1 MANTDLFKEAIA
13 DAKAIRETAIANA
26 KAALEES
33 FTPAIKD
40 MLRAKL
46 EEMEAE
52 EEEVSEMM
60 HDKYEED
67 DLDEGYGSKYEEDD
81 TMAEM
86 EEEELE
92 EVETIDEEEID
103 LDELV
108 ASVQESDEETL
119 NEQEEEEEEMESEEE
134 VEVED
139 EPEEGEEEM
148 EMDDEE
154 EIDLENLTVDELED
168 LIKDVIEDMMEAG
181 EIEMESDEEESLE
194 DVEDMEG
201 EESEEE
207 DMEVELEEI
216 LSELKSYYE
225 EDDKGME
232 EGKKEEIEEYAGIGV
247 DVSQI
252 EGILALLAGTV
263 GLPLAVLAS
272 SYAKE
277 GMAGLKRL
285 LAKAGKKMEG
295 ELNEAIST
303 INQLRSDLHEVN
315 LLNSK
320 LLYTNKIFK
329 DKNLSEEIKLKVVE
343 AFDKAKTAEEAKIVY
358 ETLKESISTKSN
370 AKPIKE
376 NLGFAS
382 KPMGSNNVKQPIV
395 ETFDFKNRWQKLAGI
410 K

>member
-1 MANTDLFKEAIA
+1 MANKDLFKEAIA

-46 EEMEAE
+46 EEMESE
-52 EEEVSEMM
+52 E
-60 HDKYEED
+60 
-67 DLDEGYGSKYEEDD
+67 YEEDD
-81 TMAEM
+81 TMMEM
-86 EEEELE
+86 EDDQLE
-92 EVETIDEEEID
+92 EVETIDEETIDEEEID

-108 ASVQESDEETL
+108 ASVQESDDEVL
-119 NEQEEEEEEMESEEE
+119 NEQEEEEEMESEEE
-134 VEVED
+134 VEMED

-148 EMDDEE
+148 EADEDE
-154 EIDLENLTVDELED
+154 EIDLENLTVEELED

-201 EESEEE
+201 EEDEE
-207 DMEVELEEI
+207 DEVEVELEEI
-216 LSELKSYYE
+216 LNELKSYYE
-225 EDDKGME
+225 EDDEGME
-232 EGKKEEIEEYAGIGV
+232 EGKEKEIEEYAGIGV

-263 GLPLAVLAS
+263 GLPVAVLAS

-285 LAKAGKKMEG
+285 LAKAGKKMEE

-303 INQLRSDLHEVN
+303 INQLRSDLNEVN

-329 DKNLSEEIKLKVVE
+329 DKNLSEETKLKVVE
-343 AFDKAKTAEEAKIVY
+343 AFDKATTAKEAKVVY
-358 ETLKESISTKSN
+358 ETLKESIATKPASRQ
-370 AKPIKE
+370 IKE
-376 NLGFAS
+376 SLGFAS
-382 KPMGSNNVKQPIV
+382 KPMGTSTAKQPIV
-395 ETFDFKNRWQKLAGI
+395 EAFDFKTRWQRLAGI
-410 K
+410 NTEN

>member
-1 MANTDLFKEAIA
+1 MANKDLFKEAIA

-46 EEMEAE
+46 EEMESEEYE
-52 EEEVSEMM
+52 EEDMMMEM
-60 HDKYEED
+60 ED
-67 DLDEGYGSKYEEDD
+67 DQ
-81 TMAEM
+81 
-86 EEEELE
+86 LE

-108 ASVQESDEETL
+108 NDVL
-119 NEQEEEEEEMESEEE
+119 NEQEEEEEMESEEE
-134 VEVED
+134 VEMED

-148 EMDDEE
+148 EADEDE

-225 EDDKGME
+225 EDDEGME
-232 EGKKEEIEEYAGIGV
+232 EGKKEEIEEYAGLDM

-263 GLPLAVLAS
+263 GLPVAVLAS

-285 LAKAGKKMEG
+285 LAKAGKKMEE

-343 AFDKAKTAEEAKIVY
+343 AFDRAKTAEEAKIVY

-382 KPMGSNNVKQPIV
+382 KPMGSNNAKQPIV
-395 ETFDFKNRWQKLAGI
+395 ETFDFKSRWQKLAGI

>member
-1 MANTDLFKEAIA
+1 MANKDLFKEAIA

-46 EEMEAE
+46 EEMESE
-52 EEEVSEMM
+52 E
-60 HDKYEED
+60 
-67 DLDEGYGSKYEEDD
+67 YEEDD
-81 TMAEM
+81 TMMEM
-86 EEEELE
+86 EDDQLE
-92 EVETIDEEEID
+92 EVETIDEETIDEEEID

-108 ASVQESDEETL
+108 ASVQESDDEVL
-119 NEQEEEEEEMESEEE
+119 NEQEEEEEMESEEE
-134 VEVED
+134 VEMED

-148 EMDDEE
+148 EADEDE
-154 EIDLENLTVDELED
+154 EIDLENLTVEELED

-201 EESEEE
+201 EEDEE
-207 DMEVELEEI
+207 DEVEVELEEI
-216 LSELKSYYE
+216 LNELKSYYE
-225 EDDKGME
+225 ENDEGM
-232 EGKKEEIEEYAGIGV
+232 KEEKTIDEDAIGIGTEI
-247 DVSQI
+247 DQI
-252 EGILALLAGTV
+252 SGILALLAGTI
-263 GLPLAVLAS
+263 GLPLAVVAS

-285 LAKAGKKMEG
+285 LAKAGKKMEE

-303 INQLRSDLHEVN
+303 INQLRSDLNEVN

-329 DKNLSEEIKLKVVE
+329 DKNLSEETKLKVVE
-343 AFDKAKTAEEAKIVY
+343 AFDKATTAKEAKVVY
-358 ETLKESISTKSN
+358 ETLKESIATKPASRQ
-370 AKPIKE
+370 IKE
-376 NLGFAS
+376 SLGFAS
-382 KPMGSNNVKQPIV
+382 KPMGTSTAKQPIV
-395 ETFDFKNRWQKLAGI
+395 EAFDFKTRWQRLAGI
-410 K
+410 NTEN

>member
-1 MANTDLFKEAIA
+1 MANKDLFKEAIA

-46 EEMEAE
+46 EEMESEEYE
-52 EEEVSEMM
+52 EEDMMMEM
-60 HDKYEED
+60 ED
-67 DLDEGYGSKYEEDD
+67 DQ
-81 TMAEM
+81 
-86 EEEELE
+86 LE

-108 ASVQESDEETL
+108 NDVL
-119 NEQEEEEEEMESEEE
+119 NEQEEEEEMESEEE
-134 VEVED
+134 VEMED

-148 EMDDEE
+148 EADEDE

-225 EDDKGME
+225 EDDEGME
-232 EGKKEEIEEYAGIGV
+232 EGKKEEIEEYAGLDM

-263 GLPLAVLAS
+263 GLPVAVLAS

-285 LAKAGKKMEG
+285 LAKAGKKMEE

-343 AFDKAKTAEEAKIVY
+343 AFDRAKTAEEAKIVY

-382 KPMGSNNVKQPIV
+382 KPMGSNNAKQPIV

>member
-1 MANTDLFKEAIA
+1 MANKDLFKEAIA

-46 EEMEAE
+46 EEMESE
-52 EEEVSEMM
+52 E
-60 HDKYEED
+60 
-67 DLDEGYGSKYEEDD
+67 YEEDD
-81 TMAEM
+81 TMMEM
-86 EEEELE
+86 EDDQLE
-92 EVETIDEEEID
+92 EVETIDEETIDEEEID

-108 ASVQESDEETL
+108 ASVQESDDEVL
-119 NEQEEEEEEMESEEE
+119 NEQEEEEEIESEEE
-134 VEVED
+134 VEMED

-148 EMDDEE
+148 EADEDE
-154 EIDLENLTVDELED
+154 EIDLENLTVEELED

-201 EESEEE
+201 EEDEE
-207 DMEVELEEI
+207 DEVEVELEEI
-216 LSELKSYYE
+216 LNELKSYYE
-225 EDDKGME
+225 EDDEGME
-232 EGKKEEIEEYAGIGV
+232 EGKEKEIEEYAGIGV

-252 EGILALLAGTV
+252 EGILALLAGTI
-263 GLPLAVLAS
+263 GLPVAVLAS

-285 LAKAGKKMEG
+285 LAKAGKKMEE

-303 INQLRSDLHEVN
+303 INQLRSDLNEVN

-329 DKNLSEEIKLKVVE
+329 DKNLSEETKLKVVE
-343 AFDKAKTAEEAKIVY
+343 AFDKATTAKEAKVVY
-358 ETLKESISTKSN
+358 ETLKESIATKPASRQ
-370 AKPIKE
+370 IKE
-376 NLGFAS
+376 SLGFAS
-382 KPMGSNNVKQPIV
+382 KPMGTSTAKQPIV
-395 ETFDFKNRWQKLAGI
+395 EAFDFKTRWQRLAGI
-410 K
+410 NTEN

>member
-1 MANTDLFKEAIA
+1 MANKDLFKEAIA

-46 EEMEAE
+46 EEMESE
-52 EEEVSEMM
+52 E
-60 HDKYEED
+60 
-67 DLDEGYGSKYEEDD
+67 YEEDD
-81 TMAEM
+81 TMMEM
-86 EEEELE
+86 EDDQLE
-92 EVETIDEEEID
+92 EVETIDEETIDEETIDEEEID

-108 ASVQESDEETL
+108 ASVQESDDEVL
-119 NEQEEEEEEMESEEE
+119 NEQEEEEEMESEEE
-134 VEVED
+134 VEMED

-148 EMDDEE
+148 EADEDE
-154 EIDLENLTVDELED
+154 EIDLENLTVEELED

-263 GLPLAVLAS
+263 GLPVAVLAS

-285 LAKAGKKMEG
+285 LAKAGKKMEE

-303 INQLRSDLHEVN
+303 INQLRSDLNEVN

-329 DKNLSEEIKLKVVE
+329 DKNLSEETKLKVVE
-343 AFDKAKTAEEAKIVY
+343 AFDKATTAKEAKVVY
-358 ETLKESISTKSN
+358 ETLKESIATKPASRQ
-370 AKPIKE
+370 IKE
-376 NLGFAS
+376 SLGFAS
-382 KPMGSNNVKQPIV
+382 KPMGTSTAKQPIV
-395 ETFDFKNRWQKLAGI
+395 EAFDFKTRWQRLAGI
-410 K
+410 NTEN

>member
-1 MANTDLFKEAIA
+1 MANKDLFKEAIA

-46 EEMEAE
+46 EEMESEEYE
-52 EEEVSEMM
+52 EEDMMMEM
-60 HDKYEED
+60 ED
-67 DLDEGYGSKYEEDD
+67 DQ
-81 TMAEM
+81 
-86 EEEELE
+86 LE

-108 ASVQESDEETL
+108 NDVL
-119 NEQEEEEEEMESEEE
+119 NEQEVEEEMESEEE
-134 VEVED
+134 VEMED

-148 EMDDEE
+148 EADEDE

-225 EDDKGME
+225 EDDEGME
-232 EGKKEEIEEYAGIGV
+232 EGKKEEIEEYAGLDM

-263 GLPLAVLAS
+263 GLPVAVLAS

-285 LAKAGKKMEG
+285 LAKAGKKMEE

-343 AFDKAKTAEEAKIVY
+343 AFDRAKTAEEAKIVY

-382 KPMGSNNVKQPIV
+382 KPMGSNNAKQPIV
-395 ETFDFKNRWQKLAGI
+395 ETFDFKSRWQKLAGI

>member
-1 MANTDLFKEAIA
+1 MANKDLFKEAIA

-46 EEMEAE
+46 EEMESE
-52 EEEVSEMM
+52 E
-60 HDKYEED
+60 
-67 DLDEGYGSKYEEDD
+67 YEEDD
-81 TMAEM
+81 TMMEM
-86 EEEELE
+86 EDDQLE
-92 EVETIDEEEID
+92 EVETIDEETIDEEEID

-108 ASVQESDEETL
+108 ASVQESDDEVL
-119 NEQEEEEEEMESEEE
+119 NEQEEEEEIESEEE
-134 VEVED
+134 VEMED

-148 EMDDEE
+148 EADEDE
-154 EIDLENLTVDELED
+154 EIDLENLTVEELED

-201 EESEEE
+201 EEDEE
-207 DMEVELEEI
+207 DEVEVELEEI
-216 LSELKSYYE
+216 LNELKSYYE
-225 EDDKGME
+225 EDDEGME
-232 EGKKEEIEEYAGIGV
+232 EGKEEEIEEYAGIGV

-252 EGILALLAGTV
+252 DGILALLAGTV
-263 GLPLAVLAS
+263 GLPLAVVAS

-285 LAKAGKKMEG
+285 LAKAGKKMEE

-303 INQLRSDLHEVN
+303 INQLRSDLNEVN

-329 DKNLSEEIKLKVVE
+329 DKNLSEETKLKVVE
-343 AFDKAKTAEEAKIVY
+343 AFDKATTAKEAKVVY
-358 ETLKESISTKSN
+358 ETLKESIATKPASRQ
-370 AKPIKE
+370 IKE
-376 NLGFAS
+376 SLGFAS
-382 KPMGSNNVKQPIV
+382 KPMGTSTAKQPIV
-395 ETFDFKNRWQKLAGI
+395 EAFDFKTRWQRLAGI
-410 K
+410 NTEN

>member
-1 MANTDLFKEAIA
+1 MANKDLFKEAIA

-46 EEMEAE
+46 EEMESE
-52 EEEVSEMM
+52 E
-60 HDKYEED
+60 
-67 DLDEGYGSKYEEDD
+67 YEEDD
-81 TMAEM
+81 TMMEM
-86 EEEELE
+86 EDDQLE
-92 EVETIDEEEID
+92 EVETIDEETIDEEEID

-108 ASVQESDEETL
+108 ASVQESDDEVL
-119 NEQEEEEEEMESEEE
+119 NEQEEEEEIESEEE
-134 VEVED
+134 VEMED

-148 EMDDEE
+148 EADEDE
-154 EIDLENLTVDELED
+154 EIDLENLTVEELED

-201 EESEEE
+201 EEDEE
-207 DMEVELEEI
+207 DEVEVELEEI
-216 LSELKSYYE
+216 LNELKSYYE
-225 EDDKGME
+225 EDDEGME
-232 EGKKEEIEEYAGIGV
+232 EGKEKEIEEYAGIGV

-263 GLPLAVLAS
+263 GLPVAVLAS

-285 LAKAGKKMEG
+285 LAKAGKKMDE

-303 INQLRSDLHEVN
+303 INQLRSDLNEVN

-329 DKNLSEEIKLKVVE
+329 DKNLSEETKLKVVE
-343 AFDKAKTAEEAKIVY
+343 AFDKATTAKEAKVVY
-358 ETLKESISTKSN
+358 ETLKESIATKPASRQ
-370 AKPIKE
+370 IKE
-376 NLGFAS
+376 SLGFAS
-382 KPMGSNNVKQPIV
+382 KPMGTSTAKQPIV
-395 ETFDFKNRWQKLAGI
+395 EAFDFKTRWQRLAGI
-410 K
+410 NTEN

>member
-1 MANTDLFKEAIA
+1 MANKDLFKEAIA

-46 EEMEAE
+46 EEMESE
-52 EEEVSEMM
+52 E
-60 HDKYEED
+60 
-67 DLDEGYGSKYEEDD
+67 YEEDD
-81 TMAEM
+81 TMMEM
-86 EEEELE
+86 EDDQLE
-92 EVETIDEEEID
+92 EVETIDEETIDEEEID

-108 ASVQESDEETL
+108 ASVQESDDEVL
-119 NEQEEEEEEMESEEE
+119 NEQEEEEEIESEEE
-134 VEVED
+134 VEMED

-148 EMDDEE
+148 EADEDE
-154 EIDLENLTVDELED
+154 EIDLENLTVEELED

-201 EESEEE
+201 EEDEE
-207 DMEVELEEI
+207 DEVEVELEEI
-216 LSELKSYYE
+216 LNELKSYYE
-225 EDDKGME
+225 EDDEGME
-232 EGKKEEIEEYAGIGV
+232 EGKEKEIEEYAGIGM

-263 GLPLAVLAS
+263 GLPVAVLAS

-285 LAKAGKKMEG
+285 LAKAGKKMEE

-303 INQLRSDLHEVN
+303 INQLRSDLNEVN

-329 DKNLSEEIKLKVVE
+329 DKNLSEETKLKVVE
-343 AFDKAKTAEEAKIVY
+343 AFDKATTAKEAKVVY
-358 ETLKESISTKSN
+358 ETLKESIATKPASRQ
-370 AKPIKE
+370 IKE
-376 NLGFAS
+376 SLGFAS
-382 KPMGSNNVKQPIV
+382 KPMGTSTAKQPIV
-395 ETFDFKNRWQKLAGI
+395 EAFDFKTRWQRLAGI
-410 K
+410 NTEN

>member
-1 MANTDLFKEAIA
+1 MANKDLFKEAIA

-46 EEMEAE
+46 EEMESE
-52 EEEVSEMM
+52 E
-60 HDKYEED
+60 
-67 DLDEGYGSKYEEDD
+67 YEEDD
-81 TMAEM
+81 TMMEM
-86 EEEELE
+86 EDDQLE
-92 EVETIDEEEID
+92 EVETIDEETIDEEEID

-108 ASVQESDEETL
+108 ASVQESDDEVL
-119 NEQEEEEEEMESEEE
+119 NEQEEEEEMESEEE
-134 VEVED
+134 VEMED

-148 EMDDEE
+148 EADEDE
-154 EIDLENLTVDELED
+154 EIDLENLTVEELED

-201 EESEEE
+201 EEDEE
-207 DMEVELEEI
+207 DEVEVELEEI
-216 LSELKSYYE
+216 LNELKSYYE
-225 EDDKGME
+225 EDDEGM
-232 EGKKEEIEEYAGIGV
+232 KEEIEEYAGIGM

-252 EGILALLAGTV
+252 DGILALLAGTV
-263 GLPLAVLAS
+263 GLPVAVLAS

-285 LAKAGKKMEG
+285 LAKAGKKMEE

-303 INQLRSDLHEVN
+303 INQLRSDLNEVN

-329 DKNLSEEIKLKVVE
+329 DKNLSEETKLKVVE
-343 AFDKAKTAEEAKIVY
+343 AFDKATTAKEAKVVY
-358 ETLKESISTKSN
+358 ETLKESIATKPASRQ
-370 AKPIKE
+370 IKE
-376 NLGFAS
+376 SLGFAS
-382 KPMGSNNVKQPIV
+382 KPMGTSTAKQPIV
-395 ETFDFKNRWQKLAGI
+395 EAFDFKTRWQRLAGI
-410 K
+410 NTEN

>member
-1 MANTDLFKEAIA
+1 MANKDLFKEAIA

-46 EEMEAE
+46 EEMESE
-52 EEEVSEMM
+52 E
-60 HDKYEED
+60 
-67 DLDEGYGSKYEEDD
+67 YEEDD
-81 TMAEM
+81 TMMEM
-86 EEEELE
+86 EDDQLE
-92 EVETIDEEEID
+92 EVETIDEETIDEEEID

-108 ASVQESDEETL
+108 ASVQESDDEVL
-119 NEQEEEEEEMESEEE
+119 NEQEEEEEIESEEE
-134 VEVED
+134 VEMED

-148 EMDDEE
+148 EADEDE
-154 EIDLENLTVDELED
+154 EIDLENLTVEELED

-201 EESEEE
+201 EEDEE
-207 DMEVELEEI
+207 DEVEVELEEI
-216 LSELKSYYE
+216 LNELKSYYE
-225 EDDKGME
+225 EDDEGME
-232 EGKKEEIEEYAGIGV
+232 EGKEKEIEEYAGIGV

-263 GLPLAVLAS
+263 GLPVAVLAS

-285 LAKAGKKMEG
+285 LAKAGKKMEE

-303 INQLRSDLHEVN
+303 INQLRSDLNEVN

-329 DKNLSEEIKLKVVE
+329 DKNLSEETKLKVVE
-343 AFDKAKTAEEAKIVY
+343 AFDKATTAKEAKVVY
-358 ETLKESISTKSN
+358 ETLKESIATKPASRQ
-370 AKPIKE
+370 IKE
-376 NLGFAS
+376 SLGFAS
-382 KPMGSNNVKQPIV
+382 KPMGTSTAKQPIV
-395 ETFDFKNRWQKLAGI
+395 EAFDFKTRWQRLAGI
-410 K
+410 NTEN

>member
-1 MANTDLFKEAIA
+1 MANKDLFKEAIA

-46 EEMEAE
+46 EEMESE
-52 EEEVSEMM
+52 E
-60 HDKYEED
+60 
-67 DLDEGYGSKYEEDD
+67 YEEDD
-81 TMAEM
+81 TMMEM
-86 EEEELE
+86 EDDQLE
-92 EVETIDEEEID
+92 EVETIDEETIDEETIDEEEID

-108 ASVQESDEETL
+108 ASVQESDDEVL
-119 NEQEEEEEEMESEEE
+119 NEQEEEEEMESEEE
-134 VEVED
+134 VEMED

-148 EMDDEE
+148 EADEDE
-154 EIDLENLTVDELED
+154 EIDLENLTVEELED

-201 EESEEE
+201 EEDEE
-207 DMEVELEEI
+207 DEVEVELEEI
-216 LSELKSYYE
+216 LNELKSYYE
-225 EDDKGME
+225 EDDEGME

-263 GLPLAVLAS
+263 GLPVAVLAS

-285 LAKAGKKMEG
+285 LAKAGKKMDE

-303 INQLRSDLHEVN
+303 INQLRSDLNEVN

-329 DKNLSEEIKLKVVE
+329 DKNLSEETKLKVVE
-343 AFDKAKTAEEAKIVY
+343 AFDKATTAKEAKVVY
-358 ETLKESISTKSN
+358 ETLKESIATKPASRQ
-370 AKPIKE
+370 IKE
-376 NLGFAS
+376 SLGFAS
-382 KPMGSNNVKQPIV
+382 KPMGTSTAKQPIV
-395 ETFDFKNRWQKLAGI
+395 EAFDFKTRWQRLAGI
-410 K
+410 NTEN

>member
-1 MANTDLFKEAIA
+1 MANKDLFKEAIA

-46 EEMEAE
+46 EEMESE
-52 EEEVSEMM
+52 E
-60 HDKYEED
+60 
-67 DLDEGYGSKYEEDD
+67 YEEDD
-81 TMAEM
+81 TMMEM
-86 EEEELE
+86 EDDQLE
-92 EVETIDEEEID
+92 EVETIDEETIDEEEID

-108 ASVQESDEETL
+108 ASVQESDDEVL
-119 NEQEEEEEEMESEEE
+119 NEQEEEEEIESEEE
-134 VEVED
+134 VEMED

-148 EMDDEE
+148 EADEDE
-154 EIDLENLTVDELED
+154 EIDLENLTVEELED

-201 EESEEE
+201 EEDEE
-207 DMEVELEEI
+207 DEVEVELEEI
-216 LSELKSYYE
+216 LNELKSYYE
-225 EDDKGME
+225 EDDEGME

-263 GLPLAVLAS
+263 GLPVAVLAS

-285 LAKAGKKMEG
+285 LAKAGKKMEE

-303 INQLRSDLHEVN
+303 INQLRSDLNEVN

-329 DKNLSEEIKLKVVE
+329 DKNLSEETKLKVVE
-343 AFDKAKTAEEAKIVY
+343 AFDKATTAKEAKVVY
-358 ETLKESISTKSN
+358 ETLKESIATKPASRQ
-370 AKPIKE
+370 IKE
-376 NLGFAS
+376 SLGFAS
-382 KPMGSNNVKQPIV
+382 KPMGTSTAKQPIV
-395 ETFDFKNRWQKLAGI
+395 EAFDFKTRWQRLAGI
-410 K
+410 NTEN

>member
-1 MANTDLFKEAIA
+1 MANKDLFKEAIA

-46 EEMEAE
+46 EEMESEEYE
-52 EEEVSEMM
+52 EEDMMMEM
-60 HDKYEED
+60 ED
-67 DLDEGYGSKYEEDD
+67 DQ
-81 TMAEM
+81 
-86 EEEELE
+86 LE

-108 ASVQESDEETL
+108 NDVL
-119 NEQEEEEEEMESEEE
+119 NEEEEEEEMESEEE
-134 VEVED
+134 VEMED

-148 EMDDEE
+148 EADEDE

-225 EDDKGME
+225 EDDEGME
-232 EGKKEEIEEYAGIGV
+232 EGKKEEIEEYAGLDM

-263 GLPLAVLAS
+263 GLPVAVLAS

-285 LAKAGKKMEG
+285 LAKAGKKMEE

-343 AFDKAKTAEEAKIVY
+343 AFDRAKTAEEAKIVY

>member
-1 MANTDLFKEAIA
+1 MANKDLFKEAIA

-46 EEMEAE
+46 EEMESE
-52 EEEVSEMM
+52 E
-60 HDKYEED
+60 
-67 DLDEGYGSKYEEDD
+67 YEEDD
-81 TMAEM
+81 TMMEM
-86 EEEELE
+86 EDDQLE
-92 EVETIDEEEID
+92 EVETIDEETIDEEEID

-108 ASVQESDEETL
+108 ASVQESDDEVL
-119 NEQEEEEEEMESEEE
+119 NEQEEEEEMESEEE
-134 VEVED
+134 VEMED

-148 EMDDEE
+148 EADEDE
-154 EIDLENLTVDELED
+154 EIDLENLTVEELED

-201 EESEEE
+201 EEDEE
-207 DMEVELEEI
+207 DEVEVELEEI
-216 LSELKSYYE
+216 LNELKSYYE
-225 EDDKGME
+225 EDDEGME
-232 EGKKEEIEEYAGIGV
+232 EGKKEEIEEYAGIGM

-263 GLPLAVLAS
+263 GLPVAVLAS

-285 LAKAGKKMEG
+285 LAKAGKKMEE

-303 INQLRSDLHEVN
+303 INQLRSDLNEVN

-329 DKNLSEEIKLKVVE
+329 DKNLSEETKLKVVE
-343 AFDKAKTAEEAKIVY
+343 AFDKATTAKEAKVVY
-358 ETLKESISTKSN
+358 ETLKESIATKPASRQ
-370 AKPIKE
+370 IKE
-376 NLGFAS
+376 SLGFAS
-382 KPMGSNNVKQPIV
+382 KPMGTSTAKQPIV
-395 ETFDFKNRWQKLAGI
+395 EAFDFKTRWQRLAGI
-410 K
+410 NTEN

>member
-1 MANTDLFKEAIA
+1 MANKDLFKEAIA

-46 EEMEAE
+46 EEMESEEYE
-52 EEEVSEMM
+52 EEDMMMEM
-60 HDKYEED
+60 ED
-67 DLDEGYGSKYEEDD
+67 DQ
-81 TMAEM
+81 
-86 EEEELE
+86 LE

-108 ASVQESDEETL
+108 NDVL
-119 NEQEEEEEEMESEEE
+119 NEQEEEEEMESEEE
-134 VEVED
+134 VEMED

-148 EMDDEE
+148 EADEDE

-225 EDDKGME
+225 EDDEGME
-232 EGKKEEIEEYAGIGV
+232 EGKKEEIEEYAGLDM

-263 GLPLAVLAS
+263 GLPVAVLAS

-285 LAKAGKKMEG
+285 LAKAGKKMEE

-343 AFDKAKTAEEAKIVY
+343 AFDRAKTAEEAKIVY

>member
-1 MANTDLFKEAIA
+1 MANKDLFKEAIA

-46 EEMEAE
+46 EEMESEEYE
-52 EEEVSEMM
+52 EEDMMMEM
-60 HDKYEED
+60 ED
-67 DLDEGYGSKYEEDD
+67 DQ
-81 TMAEM
+81 
-86 EEEELE
+86 LE

-108 ASVQESDEETL
+108 NDVL
-119 NEQEEEEEEMESEEE
+119 NEQEEEEEMESEEE
-134 VEVED
+134 VEMED

-148 EMDDEE
+148 EADEDE

-168 LIKDVIEDMMEAG
+168 LIKDVIEDMMEGG

-225 EDDKGME
+225 EDDEGME
-232 EGKKEEIEEYAGIGV
+232 EGKKEEIEEYAGLDM

-263 GLPLAVLAS
+263 GLPVAVLAS

-285 LAKAGKKMEG
+285 LAKAGKKMEE

-343 AFDKAKTAEEAKIVY
+343 AFDRAKTAEEAKIVY

-382 KPMGSNNVKQPIV
+382 KPMGSNNAKQPIV
-395 ETFDFKNRWQKLAGI
+395 ETFDFKSRWQKLAGI

>member
-1 MANTDLFKEAIA
+1 MANKDLFKEAIA

-46 EEMEAE
+46 EEMESE
-52 EEEVSEMM
+52 E
-60 HDKYEED
+60 
-67 DLDEGYGSKYEEDD
+67 YEEDD
-81 TMAEM
+81 TMMEM
-86 EEEELE
+86 EDDQLE
-92 EVETIDEEEID
+92 EVETIDEETIDEEEID

-108 ASVQESDEETL
+108 ASVQESDDEVL
-119 NEQEEEEEEMESEEE
+119 NEQEEEEEIESEEE
-134 VEVED
+134 VEMED

-148 EMDDEE
+148 EADEDE
-154 EIDLENLTVDELED
+154 EIDLENLTVEELED

-201 EESEEE
+201 EEDEE
-207 DMEVELEEI
+207 DEVEVELEEI
-216 LSELKSYYE
+216 LNELKSYYE
-225 EDDKGME
+225 EDDEGME
-232 EGKKEEIEEYAGIGV
+232 EGKKEEIEEYAGIGM

-263 GLPLAVLAS
+263 GLPVAVLAS

-285 LAKAGKKMEG
+285 LAKAGKKMEE

-303 INQLRSDLHEVN
+303 INQLRSDLNEVN

-329 DKNLSEEIKLKVVE
+329 DKNLSEETKLKVVE
-343 AFDKAKTAEEAKIVY
+343 AFDKATTAKEAKVVY
-358 ETLKESISTKSN
+358 ETLKESIATKPASRQ
-370 AKPIKE
+370 IKE
-376 NLGFAS
+376 SLGFAS
-382 KPMGSNNVKQPIV
+382 KPMGTSTAKQPIV
-395 ETFDFKNRWQKLAGI
+395 EAFDFKTRWQRLAGI
-410 K
+410 NTEN